1 VPVTVSNGWV
11 LCHVPL
17 PPILLF
23 RYTRIVLLY
32 IELFLFCQELFFL
45 HCVTLFMYREPKC
58 NTNGGEKLT
67 TGKRIREI
75 REKREMTQEQLAKK
89 AGMSKGF
96 LSDVENDKTNI
107 GSQGILRL
115 ANELGASV
123 DYLLAGKVTES
134 AENEQIIIPQELSL
148 AAEELNLSYSD
159 TLDLLNTFN
168 SAVAR
173 RGKKYHKELTV
184 DGWKKFHEAIKEAFK

>member
-1 VPVTVSNGWV
+1 
-11 LCHVPL
+11 
-17 PPILLF
+17 
-23 RYTRIVLLY
+23 
-32 IELFLFCQELFFL
+32 
-45 HCVTLFMYREPKC
+45 M
-58 NTNGGEKLT
+58 T

-75 REKREMTQEQLAKK
+75 REKRNLTQEELAKK

-123 DYLLAGKVTES
+123 DYLLAGKVTEN
-134 AENEQIIIPQELSL
+134 AKNEQIIIPQELSE
-148 AAEELNLSYSD
+148 AAEELGLSYSA
-159 TLDLLNTFN
+159 TLDLLSTFN
-168 SAVAR
+168 SVIAR
-173 RGKKYHKELTV
+173 RGTKYRKELTV

>member
-1 VPVTVSNGWV
+1 
-11 LCHVPL
+11 
-17 PPILLF
+17 
-23 RYTRIVLLY
+23 
-32 IELFLFCQELFFL
+32 
-45 HCVTLFMYREPKC
+45 M
-58 NTNGGEKLT
+58 T

-75 REKREMTQEQLAKK
+75 REKRGLTQEDLAKQ

-107 GSQGILRL
+107 GSQGILKL

-123 DYLLAGKVTES
+123 DYLLAGRVAKNVETKK
-134 AENEQIIIPQELSL
+134 IVIPQELSQ
-148 AAEELNLSYSD
+148 AAEELNLSYST

-173 RGKKYHKELTV
+173 RGKTFRKELTV
-184 DGWKKFHEAIKEAFK
+184 DGWKKFYEAIKEAIE

>member
-1 VPVTVSNGWV
+1 
-11 LCHVPL
+11 
-17 PPILLF
+17 
-23 RYTRIVLLY
+23 
-32 IELFLFCQELFFL
+32 
-45 HCVTLFMYREPKC
+45 M
-58 NTNGGEKLT
+58 T

-75 REKREMTQEQLAKK
+75 REKRGLTQDQLAKK

-134 AENEQIIIPQELSL
+134 VENEQIIIPQELSQ
-148 AAEELNLSYSD
+148 AAKKLKLSYSD

-173 RGKKYHKELTV
+173 RGKTYRKELTV
-184 DGWKKFHEAIKEAFK
+184 EDWKKFHDAIKEVFK